1 MSLVCFVF
9 DSCNISCEDSRLV
22 LESVFFV
29 FPLSE
34 CLNFYLPLAAQ
45 MSLHVFGMLTG
56 RHNDKVISVD
66 GARAVSLS
74 LVEDAWQCL
83 CWAAACRIH
92 ISPSQLLDT
101 PCQAIPTHSDFFRL
115 ILLWQ
120 LNICG
125 WLCWCVKKSSVRVH
139 GHHD

>member
-1 MSLVCFVF
+1 
-9 DSCNISCEDSRLV
+9 
-22 LESVFFV
+22 
-29 FPLSE
+29 
-34 CLNFYLPLAAQ
+34 

-83 CWAAACRIH
+83 SWAAACRIH
-92 ISPSQLLDT
+92 ISPSQQLDT

-125 WLCWCVKKSSVRVH
+125 WLCWCVKKKGPCASTGIMTEQLSCSGFTIMSLRCCSRAANVAISMVSASN
-139 GHHD
+139 GGIAA